1 MLIGMLHNRKDP
13 IKVSRAYLYS
23 AIAKLEGIDFIY
35 FTTKGIDFENR
46 KINGYYYDRGSWR
59 KKSCPFPD
67 VVLNTANQ
75 KTKKQNIIYYKL
87 EKLIPY
93 TSFPVGSKIDVYKKL
108 GKSDYLKKFLIPYKQ
123 LSSNE
128 DVLEF
133 LGKYKEII
141 VKPIRGHHGEN
152 VIKVEEV
159 ENGYKVIEKL
169 NSFICT
175 KEELEAYLNKMPK
188 NKLVQKYINSSIKS
202 GEPFDF
208 RLHLQKDKNA
218 KWQLTIIVPRIGS
231 KNFVITNISQ
241 GSQMM
246 EFLKFIRNEYKDD
259 WQKVKEQIETF
270 AVTFSNEFEK
280 QYPYYFD
287 ELGIDIGYDKDK
299 FIWVYEVNWRP
310 GHVFIEVSTAKNAI
324 LYAVYLANKRRRENG
339 ENISK

>member
-13 IKVSRAYLYS
+13 AKVSRAYLYS
-23 AIAKLEGIDFIY
+23 AIAKLEGVDFIY
-35 FTTKGIDFENR
+35 FTTKGVDFKNE
-46 KINGYYYDRGSWR
+46 KISGYYYEKGRWIE
-59 KKSCPFPD
+59 KEFPFPD

-75 KTKKQNIIYYKL
+75 KTKKQNQIYYKL

-108 GKSDYLKKFLIPYKQ
+108 EKSEYLKKFLIPYKQ
-123 LSSNE
+123 VYSNE
-128 DVLEF
+128 DVLLF
-133 LGKYKEII
+133 LDNYKEII
-141 VKPIRGHHGEN
+141 VKPIRGHHGDN
-152 VIKVEEV
+152 VIKVEKV

-169 NSFICT
+169 NSFIFNQ
-175 KEELEAYLNKMPK
+175 EELEAYLNKMPQ
-188 NKLVQKYINSSIKS
+188 NRLVQKYINSSLAS

-208 RLHLQKDKNA
+208 RLHLQKDKQA
-218 KWQLTIIVPRIGS
+218 KWKVTIIIPRIGS

-246 EFLKFIRNEYKDD
+246 EFLKFIRNEYPDS

-270 AVTFSNEFEK
+270 AVNFSNEFEN

-299 FIWVYEVNWRP
+299 TIWVYEVNWRP
-310 GHVFIEVSTAKNAI
+310 GHVFIEVSTARNAI
-324 LYAVYLANKRRRENG
+324 LYALYLAQKRRRENG
-339 ENISK
+339 KNISE